1 MNILTTKKPKIEK
14 HTSIF
19 QSMMEN
25 YRKSTSKTIA
35 ERRAKISLKS
45 NILDELQHV
54 KNRENFSDEDYLI
67 NEIKFQNHLKDENK
81 ELNHNSENISSIRN
95 KKEYMA
101 KITKDIFF
109 YYKYQINR
117 KNNNLENKKQ
127 TININN
133 INKKKR
139 IQSPIY
145 SVKSIASAKKSS
157 KSCRK
162 SVAKNLILP
171 LINKGYL
178 QYKTPYKNYYEEDIK
193 SEKNDR
199 IIQSGRRRIANYLN
213 YEKND
218 FNTIDAENLLK
229 RMKHNKN
236 NLFYK
241 LKLPLLTNKINSE
254 ISKVKMISKN
264 ISRNINHFSTE
275 GQLAI
280 ENGKNRVK
288 FMDNLMI

>member
-1 MNILTTKKPKIEK
+1 M
-14 HTSIF
+14 
-19 QSMMEN
+19 
-25 YRKSTSKTIA
+25 
-35 ERRAKISLKS
+35 
-45 NILDELQHV
+45 
-54 KNRENFSDEDYLI
+54 
-67 NEIKFQNHLKDENK
+67 
-81 ELNHNSENISSIRN
+81 
-95 KKEYMA
+95 
-101 KITKDIFF
+101 
-109 YYKYQINR
+109 
-117 KNNNLENKKQ
+117 
-127 TININN
+127 
-133 INKKKR
+133 
-139 IQSPIY
+139 
-145 SVKSIASAKKSS
+145 
-157 KSCRK
+157 
-162 SVAKNLILP
+162 P

-275 GQLAI
+275 GQQAI

>member
-1 MNILTTKKPKIEK
+1 M
-14 HTSIF
+14 
-19 QSMMEN
+19 
-25 YRKSTSKTIA
+25 
-35 ERRAKISLKS
+35 
-45 NILDELQHV
+45 
-54 KNRENFSDEDYLI
+54 
-67 NEIKFQNHLKDENK
+67 
-81 ELNHNSENISSIRN
+81 
-95 KKEYMA
+95 
-101 KITKDIFF
+101 
-109 YYKYQINR
+109 
-117 KNNNLENKKQ
+117 
-127 TININN
+127 
-133 INKKKR
+133 
-139 IQSPIY
+139 
-145 SVKSIASAKKSS
+145 
-157 KSCRK
+157 
-162 SVAKNLILP
+162 P